1 MPAGL
6 AAGVIFEL
14 VQIEP
19 FDVFDSVHES
29 IIKCPMC
36 GLCIKMGILFEC
48 LLLILRL
55 GILAIYY
62 EPRPKVR

>member
-6 AAGVIFEL
+6 AAGVIFEF

-29 IIKCPMC
+29 IINCPMLVGC
-36 GLCIKMGILFEC
+36 ASK
-48 LLLILRL
+48 
-55 GILAIYY
+55 
-62 EPRPKVR
+62 